1 MAFTFSAIA
10 IVGFMCIIS
19 CTQMV
24 LFDLEWDASGLFL
37 KMKFNSSVNVN
48 ISSCNTSILD
58 LNIRKIVSQYSI
70 FHCIWYSNRILYMY
84 PSYNST
90 FNSISIPSSS
100 VYNYNPYIILQAPT
114 MINPCFNL
122 IVSIKQSFNNGGRS
136 LKYKWEINNSTEW
149 NVPLDESKLFLPNYY
164 LSNFIDSYLEIKLIC
179 SNWLGL
185 STTIFHTIYVQLIS
199 YCDSSLGYILINN
212 GNKQQLQPNWN
223 NYPLSISIH
232 SNINTDTKTNDYF
245 SIKWYQIFTPNSM
258 GNNFKQF
265 NFNFKTKFSAD
276 TIEWNY
282 ENDFDNTTILLPIF
296 STKQSNDYIFS
307 VEVCDVD
314 KNTLLCLW
322 DYVFIRS
329 KYPTP
334 EPIKTKSQI
343 EYINPRIKT
352 EYTFNINT
360 FFNFH
365 PRYLLEYNNDFNLI
379 QIITKT
385 CILALTSII
394 FSLITVSFIVYKY
407 GTDTDVFYMHSITN
421 ILTSFDI
428 STNFLTVMLCMKY
441 FDKYYHKLCGICIHK
456 QCESCWYYIM
466 DKSLKKQKHETESSI
481 DSPKQ
486 TPSDNV
492 SGSTPDIQ
500 DKNPKLTL
508 QEQTLSLSII
518 SSIKSATK
526 THHSCMSPIAE
537 NTETDSSKKTFKMSK
552 SLKKTKSN
560 NSGLKLP
567 SAIIPSLK
575 LKNTLSLSLMQAS
588 TPNNEIQAHD
598 QITPDDDMHLAGT
611 VYLAE

>member
-379 QIITKT
+379 YNDEENEYLWDFDCIGITTQGYRLKLNCFRSTGVNGIHVSGFQSYIITKKKIFQINMT
-385 CILALTSII
+385 ASLIISDDFISIYDLQTQKKYPSII
-394 FSLITVSFIVYKY
+394 KSHTITFFVTNDIVSTQLSLVGNLVQLPTKY
-407 GTDTDVFYMHSITN
+407 SRW
-421 ILTSFDI
+421 ILT
-428 STNFLTVMLCMKY
+428 TNFEN
-441 FDKYYHKLCGICIHK
+441 HNI
-456 QCESCWYYIM
+456 
-466 DKSLKKQKHETESSI
+466 
-481 DSPKQ
+481 
-486 TPSDNV
+486 
-492 SGSTPDIQ
+492 
-500 DKNPKLTL
+500 
-508 QEQTLSLSII
+508 SII
-518 SSIKSATK
+518 RNNIDFKCISS
-526 THHSCMSPIAE
+526 
-537 NTETDSSKKTFKMSK
+537 
-552 SLKKTKSN
+552 
-560 NSGLKLP
+560 
-567 SAIIPSLK
+567 
-575 LKNTLSLSLMQAS
+575 
-588 TPNNEIQAHD
+588 
-598 QITPDDDMHLAGT
+598 
-611 VYLAE
+611 